1 MNTKFKRILRDQRVL
16 LALVIALLVLVVS
29 IINPRFVRLNNIVAI
44 FTQISVLGVLTMAM
58 AMLLISG
65 GIDLSIGS
73 MMALCGIVVATV
85 LKSGQGMLVALLAG
99 FGTGLVC
106 GAFNGVIIAKSKGM
120 PLIISLG
127 TSMIFN
133 GISLLIAGGAF
144 LQFQNKLDFLR
155 TIRLFDVVPL
165 MVLFM
170 LAVCVIMYVLLNKTK
185 FGRRIVAIGGNE
197 KNAYLSGIN
206 VDLYKVITYA
216 IAGVIVAGASLI
228 LGARLNSITAT
239 AGDGYETDALR
250 GRRGW
255 RRDVR
260 RRPRHHFRRLPRLPA
275 HRHHLQRHGYTR
287 RARLCEDRDHRRNH
301 RGRCGHE
308 QHGQAAQESLRL
320 RFRARP
326 FGGRFLSKRRRKY
339 ENSRE
344 FLHLWTGRGPA
355 RSLRTGQGRRL

>member
-1 MNTKFKRILRDQRVL
+1 
-16 LALVIALLVLVVS
+16 
-29 IINPRFVRLNNIVAI
+29 
-44 FTQISVLGVLTMAM
+44 
-58 AMLLISG
+58 
-65 GIDLSIGS
+65 
-73 MMALCGIVVATV
+73 
-85 LKSGQGMLVALLAG
+85 
-99 FGTGLVC
+99 
-106 GAFNGVIIAKSKGM
+106 M

-170 LAVCVIMYVLLNKTK
+170 LAVCVIMYVVLNKTK

-239 AGDGYETDALR
+239 AGDGLR
-250 GRRGW
+250 NRRPGGRRGG

-260 RRPRHHFRRLPRLPA
+260 GRPRHGF
-275 HRHHLQRHGYTR
+275 
-287 RARLCEDRDHRRNH
+287 
-301 RGRCGHE
+301 
-308 QHGQAAQESLRL
+308 
-320 RFRARP
+320 
-326 FGGRFLSKRRRKY
+326 GRFP
-339 ENSRE
+339 
-344 FLHLWTGRGPA
+344 GA
-355 RSLRTGQGRRL
+355 AC

>member
-1 MNTKFKRILRDQRVL
+1 MNTKLKSILRDQRVL

-73 MMALCGIVVATV
+73 MMALCGIVVGTV
-85 LKSGQGMLVALLAG
+85 LKSGQGMFVALLAG

-106 GAFNGVIIAKSKGM
+106 GTFNGVIIAKSKGM

-197 KNAYLSGIN
+197 RNAYLSGIN
-206 VDLYKVITYA
+206 VDLYKIITYA

-239 AGDGYETDALR
+239 AGDGYETDAL
-250 GRRGW
+250 
-255 RRDVR
+255 V
-260 RRPRHHFRRLPRLPA
+260 
-275 HRHHLQRHGYTR
+275 
-287 RARLCEDRDHRRNH
+287 
-301 RGRCGHE
+301 
-308 QHGQAAQESLRL
+308 AAVVGGVTFE
-320 RFRARP
+320 
-326 FGGRFLSKRRRKY
+326 GGRGTISGAFLGCLLTGIISNAMDILGVHAYVKTVITGAIIVGAVVMSNMDKLRKKV
-339 ENSRE
+339 
-344 FLHLWTGRGPA
+344 
-355 RSLRTGQGRRL
+355 

>member
-239 AGDGYETDALR
+239 AGDGYETDAL
-250 GRRGW
+250 
-255 RRDVR
+255 V
-260 RRPRHHFRRLPRLPA
+260 
-275 HRHHLQRHGYTR
+275 
-287 RARLCEDRDHRRNH
+287 
-301 RGRCGHE
+301 
-308 QHGQAAQESLRL
+308 AAVV
-320 RFRARP
+320 A
-326 FGGRFLSKRRRKY
+326 
-339 ENSRE
+339 
-344 FLHLWTGRGPA
+344 A
-355 RSLRTGQGRRL
+355 